1 MKPQKRI
8 QEVNFLLTA
17 QYNIVI
23 WAKMSRNSYSKK
35 KKIEKERKVSR
46 RTGVKS
52 STRMRKH
59 G

>member
-35 KKIEKERKVSR
+35 KKSKKKEKFHDERE
-46 RTGVKS
+46 
-52 STRMRKH
+52 
-59 G
+59 